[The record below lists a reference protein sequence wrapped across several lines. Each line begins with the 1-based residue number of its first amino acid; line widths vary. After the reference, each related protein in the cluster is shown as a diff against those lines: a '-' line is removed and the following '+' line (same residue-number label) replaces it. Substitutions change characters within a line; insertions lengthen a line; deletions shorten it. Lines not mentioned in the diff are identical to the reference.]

1 MTRPTVLVPA
11 VLMALALP
19 LRAQETDFARD
30 WRRVARVGK
39 WVLAGA
45 TVALGIY
52 AYAEHGAAERAH
64 DDLRDRCDSAP
75 AACIVIDGRYSDVE
89 SEALHQRAV
98 RHDRR
103 ARTGILAG
111 QITLLGGVALFLY
124 DLRNDGGP
132 DNIPY
137 PSPWRRAQKAPAPGA
152 SVLRDRTLIL
162 GARVSF

>member
-1 MTRPTVLVPA
+1 MNRARFVF
-11 VLMALALP
+11 ALAALVFTAP
-19 LRAQETDFARD
+19 AHGQDPREQD
-30 WRRVARVGK
+30 WRDRARIAK

-45 TVALGIY
+45 TIALGVY
-52 AYAEHGAAERAH
+52 AFAQHDAAEQEHAR
-64 DDLRDRCDSAP
+64 LRDRCDGAP
-75 AACIVIDGRYSDVE
+75 QLCTVADGRYADAE

-103 ARTGILAG
+103 ARTGIVAG

-137 PSPWRRAQKAPAPGA
+137 PTQQRLTLTER
-152 SVLRDRTLIL
+152 SVYI
-162 GARVSF
+162 GARVAF

>member
-1 MTRPTVLVPA
+1 MNRARFVFA
-11 VLMALALP
+11 VAALALAAP
-19 LRAQETDFARD
+19 AYAQAAGDRD
-30 WRRVARVGK
+30 WRGTARIAK

-45 TVALGIY
+45 TIALGVY
-52 AYAEHGAAERAH
+52 AFAQHDAAEREHAR
-64 DDLRDRCDSAP
+64 LRDRCDSAP
-75 AACIVIDGRYSDVE
+75 ELCTVTDGRYIDPE

-103 ARTGILAG
+103 ARTGIVAG

-137 PSPWRRAQKAPAPGA
+137 PTQQGFTPTER
-152 SVLRDRTLIL
+152 SVYI
-162 GARVSF
+162 GARVAF